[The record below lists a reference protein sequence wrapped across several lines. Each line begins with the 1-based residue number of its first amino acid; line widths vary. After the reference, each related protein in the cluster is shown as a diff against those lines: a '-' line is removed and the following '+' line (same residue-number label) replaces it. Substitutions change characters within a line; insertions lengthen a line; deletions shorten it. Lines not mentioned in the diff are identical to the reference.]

1 MNPTPGGLRDPLQ
14 DSPGASPS
22 TKRVGH
28 AVLMGTEDEAYEWA
42 ERCMRGRP
50 PCLRKYCGRVFG
62 LAYSDEHR
70 PLSLRSE
77 SSLAQYEST
86 TIARPRD
93 RSARRMAYAARL
105 WLVDAA
111 LFRLDH
117 YHWES
122 RRRRLKKYDLRRRAK
137 QSESRR

>member
-1 MNPTPGGLRDPLQ
+1 MPDHAPLERSTARHGVPGDVRDLLVRL
-14 DSPGASPS
+14 AS
-22 TKRVGH
+22 
-28 AVLMGTEDEAYEWA
+28 A
-42 ERCMRGRP
+42 RGRP
-50 PCLRKYCGRVFG
+50 RCLRKYCGRVFG

-70 PLSLRSE
+70 PRPLRSE
-77 SSLAQYEST
+77 SSLAQYDTT

-137 QSESRR
+137 HSGSSRR